1 MKKKEGCKIFSTT
14 TPVGLFSPEHLCF
27 LAGAAFF
34 CAAVIFT
41 GGRLEQKGRKRLL
54 LTLWAAFTAIELGR
68 YVYFAFHPDAF
79 NIRTGLPFHLCSVS
93 LFTYPLAVFT
103 QKPVFRNFIYAVNMP
118 GALFALITPDIGNAT
133 ALSFYFLHLMAA
145 HTLIVLIPLY
155 MVSCGFFRPD
165 YRWLPCV
172 TLMLLVTMTPA
183 LLLNRLLGSN
193 YFFINGPVKGT
204 LTEQLAGWVGEDAYL
219 LPMAALLA
227 AVWAILYAPFAAS
240 DFIRKKEEAK
250 AK

>member
-1 MKKKEGCKIFSTT
+1 
-14 TPVGLFSPEHLCF
+14 
-27 LAGAAFF
+27 
-34 CAAVIFT
+34 
-41 GGRLEQKGRKRLL
+41 
-54 LTLWAAFTAIELGR
+54 
-68 YVYFAFHPDAF
+68 
-79 NIRTGLPFHLCSVS
+79 
-93 LFTYPLAVFT
+93 
-103 QKPVFRNFIYAVNMP
+103 MP

-165 YRWLPCV
+165 YRWLPGV